1 MKKQLINFSY
11 VLVWI
16 VVTTLF
22 LNPISADQIMDSN
35 LAKWFSAITSNST
48 KAEKNLVWL
57 DTGWKLPEDIIPAT
71 AVWGWGGFMHQ
82 IIYYSPYQ
90 HQTCPTDYLRIINTP
105 RTSGYG
111 DYNVMNA
118 TRTDTPV
125 MINYVFKDTCRHLD
139 WTVGDSSRQRA
150 YSDTSPYIGYCNYV
164 TLCSKVY

>member
-1 MKKQLINFSY
+1 
-11 VLVWI
+11 
-16 VVTTLF
+16 
-22 LNPISADQIMDSN
+22 
-35 LAKWFSAITSNST
+35 
-48 KAEKNLVWL
+48 
-57 DTGWKLPEDIIPAT
+57 
-71 AVWGWGGFMHQ
+71 MHQ

-139 WTVGDSSRQRA
+139 WTVFGSFSGLVVASMKTTCLGGSSKFLSNA
-150 YSDTSPYIGYCNYV
+150 LKLSVVSI
-164 TLCSKVY
+164 